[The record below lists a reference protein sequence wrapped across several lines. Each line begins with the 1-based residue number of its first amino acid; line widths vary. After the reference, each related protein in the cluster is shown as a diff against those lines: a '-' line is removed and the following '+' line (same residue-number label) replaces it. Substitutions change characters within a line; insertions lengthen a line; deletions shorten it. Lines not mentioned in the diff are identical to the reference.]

1 MRLWD
6 PINEES
12 LRHQTTQL
20 TVKVQPHRTH
30 YDVLRNTNHIV
41 VFTATFYSF
50 STGCQLRI
58 VRIFKICLS
67 TNSFIHSFIL
77 RDSAYYGK
85 IQIELH
91 TNQFK

>member
-58 VRIFKICLS
+58 VRI
-67 TNSFIHSFIL
+67 
-77 RDSAYYGK
+77 
-85 IQIELH
+85 
-91 TNQFK
+91 

>member
-1 MRLWD
+1 MRLCD
-6 PINEES
+6 PINEAS

-20 TVKVQPHRTH
+20 TVKLQHHRTH

-67 TNSFIHSFIL
+67 TNCSYSESKMYSSSRVIL
-77 RDSAYYGK
+77 IVSKLMDFYS
-85 IQIELH
+85 
-91 TNQFK
+91 